1 MEIEQVTTYTV
12 KAKKRPDVW
21 VFKYHLNGVL
31 KSFEVLDG
39 ILGEQ
44 QVIWLFRKGNFPYLE
59 SQAKS
64 FRDNPDLKPYFEVT
78 VGMPDT
84 SFEAFWEAFAK
95 KQKRIDS
102 ERLWKKMSTAER
114 IKALEGIKRYDNWL
128 RLQNGIA
135 KCLPDSYLRKKRWL
149 DEF

>member
-1 MEIEQVTTYTV
+1 MEQLTTYTV
-12 KAKKRPDVW
+12 KAKNREDVW

-31 KSFEVLDG
+31 RSFEVLEG

-44 QVIWLFRKGNFPYLE
+44 QIKWLFRAGNFPYIE
-59 SQAKS
+59 TQVKN
-64 FRDNPDLKPYFEVT
+64 FMTNKNLKPFFEVT
-78 VGMPDT
+78 IGLPDT
-84 SFEAFWEAFAK
+84 SFEAFWSLFGK

-102 ERLWKKMSTAER
+102 ERLWKKLSLADR
-114 IKALEGIKRYDNWL
+114 IKALEGVRRYDNWL
-128 RLQNGIA
+128 RLNNGIA